1 MKRVFA
7 LLLPVLILLTFAL
20 LRRQEQETHEG
31 DALVYLLA
39 EEGSAG
45 SDAIAGFYVD
55 LGLTEDAAPREQAEA
70 IVEALISGVPGGESP
85 LPGGVHLRDIS
96 IQGSRAYVDFSS
108 GYGALTG
115 IELSLADYC
124 VTLSLTQ
131 LDAVSSV
138 SITSMGREI
147 FYRDNQVLMEQD
159 VLLSTMG
166 DVIETVHVTLYFVN
180 EDRQLAGE
188 PRSLDLYEG
197 QSPAE
202 SLMAALLEGP
212 QTLSRLLPAEFTI
225 SGVRVEEGTC
235 YLSLPGRSIEVLPA
249 DPAEQRLMLQSIAWS
264 LYSLDAVEE
273 LRILVDGQEVETFGQ
288 VPTEEFLFRPAELSA
303 D

>member
-55 LGLTEDAAPREQAEA
+55 LGLAEDAAPREQAEA

-115 IELSLADYC
+115 IELSLEAGAA
-124 VTLSLTQ
+124 
-131 LDAVSSV
+131 DAVDAAYVCHAHLLNNCSRAHCKVVDEAEDQPVLVLSV
-138 SITSMGREI
+138 SGKNRCCSVDCTLHCKAVCGEV
-147 FYRDNQVLMEQD
+147 NLVVLGFRYAFNFQECP
-159 VLLSTMG
+159 LSTY
-166 DVIETVHVTLYFVN
+166 T
-180 EDRQLAGE
+180 
-188 PRSLDLYEG
+188 
-197 QSPAE
+197 
-202 SLMAALLEGP
+202 SLMK
-212 QTLSRLLPAEFTI
+212 R
-225 SGVRVEEGTC
+225 R
-235 YLSLPGRSIEVLPA
+235 
-249 DPAEQRLMLQSIAWS
+249 
-264 LYSLDAVEE
+264 
-273 LRILVDGQEVETFGQ
+273 
-288 VPTEEFLFRPAELSA
+288 
-303 D
+303 